1 MFEIS
6 AILNSDYYKQSHH
19 VQYSPHT
26 EVVYSTWTPRK
37 SRMDGVNKVVFFGL
51 QYFIK
56 DYLIDSFNKTFFKRP
71 KEEVIAEFKR
81 VMKNTIG
88 TDDAS
93 HWEALHDLGYL
104 PLKIDALPEGTLTPI
119 RVPMFTIENTLPEFY
134 WLTNFVET
142 IMSTEIW
149 KPMTSATIALQY
161 RKICEKWAEKTCDD
175 ISYIDFQ
182 GHDFSMRGMA
192 GVDAACSSGAGHLL
206 SFKGTDTIPAVLW
219 LEKYYNADCE
229 KELIGTSI
237 PATEH
242 SVAETNIIEIQQELM
257 KYHGPEFKEPLMN
270 YGIYNEELIKLTDKF
285 SKDNISKEEG
295 VRELA
300 EIVYLNRLLDVYPS
314 GIFSYVADTYNLWE
328 VLTSILPILKD
339 KIMSRDGK
347 VVIRPDSGDPCDIIC
362 GLNTKQSDAEVC
374 NRYVHQIAGRVENN
388 LYDMINW
395 DNLMHDL
402 PVKGVQLTRYE
413 YHEQSGQMSYKLVP
427 EENQEYAE
435 QRYKGVIELLWEVFG
450 GTINSKGYKVLDPHI
465 GCIYGDAITLERA
478 EEICRR
484 LEAKGF
490 ASSNIVFGIG
500 SYTYNMNTRDTFG
513 FALKTTYGV
522 VNGKELMLYKDPITD
537 DGTKKS
543 QKGMVSVFRDEYFD
557 ELMYR
562 DEYTKK
568 DKEEAIE
575 MRKVH
580 PTDEH
585 YEMLQ
590 TVFLN
595 GELVKEYNLQEI
607 RDRLK
612 QELVLNR
619 RFQYAS
625 R

>member
-1 MFEIS
+1 MNLSIP
-6 AILNSDYYKQSHH
+6 ATLNTDHYKQQHRKM
-19 VQYSPHT
+19 YSPHT
-26 EVVYSTWTPRK
+26 EIVYSTWTPRK
-37 SRMDGVNKVVFFGL
+37 SRMENVNKVVFFGL

-56 DYLIDSFNKTFFKRP
+56 DYLIDSFNKTFFNKP

-81 VMKNTIG
+81 VIKEYNG
-88 TDDAS
+88 DDDSS

-119 RVPMFTIENTLPEFY
+119 RVPMFTVENTLPEFY

-161 RKICEKWAEKTCDD
+161 RKICEKWAKKTCDD
-175 ISYIDFQ
+175 SSHIDFQ
-182 GHDFSMRGMA
+182 CHDFSMRGMA
-192 GVDAACSSGAGHLL
+192 GVDAACSSGAGHLV
-206 SFKGTDTIPAVLW
+206 SFKGTDTIPAILW
-219 LEKYYNADCE
+219 LEKYYNANCE

-242 SVAETNIIEIQQELM
+242 SVAETNIIELVD
-257 KYHGPEFKEPLMN
+257 
-270 YGIYNEELIKLTDKF
+270 LIKQERPVIDEAWYTEE
-285 SKDNISKEEG
+285 NIREAA
-295 VRELA
+295 ELA
-300 EIVYLNRLLDVYPS
+300 YLERLLNVYPS
-314 GIFSYVADTYNLWE
+314 GVFSYVSDTYNLWA
-328 VLTSILPILKD
+328 VLTDILPILKD

-362 GLNTKQSDAEVC
+362 GLNTKEG
-374 NRYVHQIAGRVENN
+374 YVFDKNVLKEKTG
-388 LYDMINW
+388 
-395 DNLMHDL
+395 
-402 PVKGVQLTRYE
+402 T
-413 YHEQSGQMSYKLVP
+413 KLVSQNACTW
-427 EENQEYAE
+427 EEDVYKKCNIQYSVE
-435 QRYKGVIELLWEVFG
+435 QGKGVIELLWDLFG

-575 MRKVH
+575 MRKTH

-590 TVFLN
+590 TVFLD
-595 GELVKEYNLQEI
+595 GKLIKEYNLQEI
-607 RDRLK
+607 RERIK
-612 QELVLNR
+612 VHMNEKYHCGIGV
-619 RFQYAS
+619 
-625 R
+625 

>member
-1 MFEIS
+1 MLDILS
-6 AILNSDYYKQSHH
+6 CLNSDFYKQSHCR
-19 VQYSPHT
+19 QYSPHT

-37 SRMDGVNKVVFFGL
+37 SRMENVNKVVFFGL

-56 DYLIDSFNKTFFKRP
+56 DYLIDSFNNTFFNRP
-71 KEEVIAEFKR
+71 KDEVINEFKR

-88 TDDAS
+88 TDEAS

-104 PLKIDALPEGTLTPI
+104 PLRIDALPEGTLTPV

-134 WLTNFVET
+134 WLTNFIET

-161 RKICEKWAEKTCDD
+161 RRICQKWSEKTCDD
-175 ISYIDFQ
+175 NSHVDFQ

-219 LEKYYNADCE
+219 LEKYYNANCE
-229 KELIGTSI
+229 KELIGCSI

-257 KYHGPEFKEPLMN
+257 KYHGPDFKEPLMN
-270 YGIYNEELIKLTDKF
+270 YGVYNDELIKLTHKF
-285 SKDNISKEEG
+285 SKDNISKEDG

-362 GLNTKQSDAEVC
+362 GLNTSNYRLSNGTDGKLC
-374 NRYVHQIAGRVENN
+374 TIEN
-388 LYDMINW
+388 D
-395 DNLMHDL
+395 DN
-402 PVKGVQLTRYE
+402 VGKI
-413 YHEQSGQMSYKLVP
+413 LVP
-427 EENQEYAE
+427 IGNQEYADE
-435 QRYKGVIELLWEVFG
+435 RYKGVIELLWDIFG
-450 GTINSKGYKVLDPHI
+450 GTINSKGYKVLNEHI

-478 EEICRR
+478 EEICQR
-484 LEAKGF
+484 LESKGF

-568 DKEEAIE
+568 DKEEANE
-575 MRKVH
+575 MRKAH

-590 TVFLN
+590 TVFLD
-595 GELVKEYNLQEI
+595 GKLIKEYNLQEI
-607 RDRLK
+607 RERIK
-612 QELVLNR
+612 VHMNEKYHCGIGV
-619 RFQYAS
+619 
-625 R
+625 

>member
-1 MFEIS
+1 MFELE
-6 AILNSDYYKQSHH
+6 AIFSCDGYKTSHRK
-19 VQYSPHT
+19 QYSPHT
-26 EVVYSTWTPRK
+26 EIVYSTWTPRK
-37 SRMDGVNKVVFFGL
+37 SRMENVNKVVFFGL

-56 DYLIDSFNKTFFKRP
+56 DYLIDSFNKTFFNNP

-81 VMKNTIG
+81 VMKEYNG
-88 TDDAS
+88 DDDSS

-119 RVPMFTIENTLPEFY
+119 RVPMFTVENTLPEFY

-161 RKICEKWAEKTCDD
+161 RKICEKWAKKTCDD
-175 ISYIDFQ
+175 SSHIDFQ
-182 GHDFSMRGMA
+182 CHDFSMRGMA
-192 GVDAACSSGAGHLL
+192 GVDAACSSGAGHLV
-206 SFKGTDTIPAVLW
+206 SFKGTDTIPAILW
-219 LEKYYNADCE
+219 LEKYYNANCE

-242 SVAETNIIEIQQELM
+242 SVAETNIIEIQQILEDSKQNGQLSLM
-257 KYHGPEFKEPLMN
+257 QLGFPSIQIKE
-270 YGIYNEELIKLTDKF
+270 KLEAGED
-285 SKDNISKEEG
+285 
-295 VRELA
+295 VRMLA
-300 EIVYLNRLLDVYPS
+300 EVVYMNRLLDVYPS

-328 VLTSILPILKD
+328 VLTNILPILKD
-339 KIMSRDGK
+339 RIMERNGK

-362 GLNTKQSDAEVC
+362 GLNTVYELKDEFK
-374 NRYVHQIAGRVENN
+374 NN
-388 LYDMINW
+388 LTDDKQTYIN
-395 DNLMHDL
+395 
-402 PVKGVQLTRYE
+402 E
-413 YHEQSGQMSYKLVP
+413 
-427 EENQEYAE
+427 
-435 QRYKGVIELLWEVFG
+435 RYKGVIELLWDTFG

-484 LEAKGF
+484 LESKGF

-568 DKEEAIE
+568 DKEEAIK

-612 QELVLNR
+612 QELVFDGRL
-619 RFQYAS
+619 QYAS

>member
-1 MFEIS
+1 MLDIL
-6 AILNSDYYKQSHH
+6 ACLNSDFYKQSHCR
-19 VQYSPHT
+19 QYSPHT

-37 SRMDGVNKVVFFGL
+37 SRMEDVNKVVFFGL

-56 DYLIDSFNKTFFKRP
+56 DYLIDSFNKTFFNRP
-71 KEEVIAEFKR
+71 KEEVINEFKR

-104 PLKIDALPEGTLTPI
+104 PLRIDALPEGTLTPV

-134 WLTNFVET
+134 WLTNFIET

-175 ISYIDFQ
+175 TSHIDFQ

-270 YGIYNEELIKLTDKF
+270 YGVYNEELIKLTDKF
-285 SKDNISKEEG
+285 IKDNISKEDG

-339 KIMSRDGK
+339 RIMSRDGK

-362 GLNTKQSDAEVC
+362 GLNTKGYYWSNGTEGELC
-374 NRYVHQIAGRVENN
+374 ICEN
-388 LYDMINW
+388 D
-395 DNLMHDL
+395 DNLG
-402 PVKGVQLTRYE
+402 KC
-413 YHEQSGQMSYKLVP
+413 LVTV
-427 EENQEYAE
+427 EDQEYAQ
-435 QRYKGVIELLWEVFG
+435 QRYKGVIELLWDIFG

-484 LEAKGF
+484 LESKGF

-575 MRKVH
+575 MRKAH

-590 TVFLN
+590 TVFLD
-595 GELVKEYNLQEI
+595 GKLIKEYNLQEI
-607 RDRLK
+607 RERIK
-612 QELVLNR
+612 VHMNEKYHCGIGV
-619 RFQYAS
+619 
-625 R
+625 

>member
-1 MFEIS
+1 MNLSIP
-6 AILNSDYYKQSHH
+6 ATLNSDHYKQQHRKM
-19 VQYSPHT
+19 YSPHT

-37 SRMDGVNKVVFFGL
+37 SRMENVNKVVFFGL

-56 DYLIDSFNKTFFKRP
+56 DYLIDSFNKTFFNRP

-88 TDDAS
+88 TDEAS

-104 PLKIDALPEGTLTPI
+104 PLRIDALPEGTLTPV

-134 WLTNFVET
+134 WLTNFIET

-161 RKICEKWAEKTCDD
+161 RRICQKWSEKTCDD
-175 ISYIDFQ
+175 NSHVDFQ

-219 LEKYYNADCE
+219 LEKYYNANCE
-229 KELIGTSI
+229 KELIGCSI

-257 KYHGPEFKEPLMN
+257 KYHGPDFKEPLMN
-270 YGIYNEELIKLTDKF
+270 YGVYNDELIKLTHKF
-285 SKDNISKEEG
+285 SKDNISKEDG

-314 GIFSYVADTYNLWE
+314 GIFSYVADTYNLWT
-328 VLTSILPILKD
+328 VLTDILPILKN
-339 KIMSRDGK
+339 KIMSRNGK
-347 VVIRPDSGDPCDIIC
+347 VVIRPDSGDPVDILC
-362 GLNTKQSDAEVC
+362 GLNTKGYYWSNGTDGELCVC
-374 NRYVHQIAGRVENN
+374 EN
-388 LYDMINW
+388 D
-395 DNLMHDL
+395 DNLG
-402 PVKGVQLTRYE
+402 KC
-413 YHEQSGQMSYKLVP
+413 LVP
-427 EENQEYAE
+427 VENQEYAQ
-435 QRYKGVIELLWEVFG
+435 QRYKGVIELLWDIFG
-450 GTINSKGYKVLDPHI
+450 GTINSKGYKVLNEHI

-478 EEICRR
+478 EEICKR

-568 DKEEAIE
+568 DKEEANE
-575 MRKVH
+575 MRKAH

-590 TVFLN
+590 TVFLD
-595 GELVKEYNLQEI
+595 GKLIKEYNLQEI
-607 RDRLK
+607 RERIK
-612 QELVLNR
+612 VHMNEKYHCGIGV
-619 RFQYAS
+619 
-625 R
+625 

>member
-1 MFEIS
+1 MFELE
-6 AILNSDYYKQSHH
+6 AIFSCDGYKTSHRK
-19 VQYSPHT
+19 QYSPHT
-26 EVVYSTWTPRK
+26 EIVYSTWTPRK
-37 SRMDGVNKVVFFGL
+37 SRMENVNKVVFFGL

-56 DYLIDSFNKTFFKRP
+56 DYLIDSFNKTFFNKP

-81 VMKNTIG
+81 VMKEYNG
-88 TDDAS
+88 DDDSS

-104 PLKIDALPEGTLTPI
+104 PLKIDALPEGTLTSI
-119 RVPMFTIENTLPEFY
+119 RVPMFTVENTSPEFY

-161 RKICEKWAEKTCDD
+161 RKICEKWAEKTCDNTD
-175 ISYIDFQ
+175 HLDFQ

-192 GVDAACSSGAGHLL
+192 GLDSACSSGAGHLL

-219 LEKYYNADCE
+219 LEKYYNADSS
-229 KELIGTSI
+229 KELIGCSI

-242 SVAETNIIEIQQELM
+242 SVAETNIIEIQQILEDSKQNGQLSLM
-257 KYHGPEFKEPLMN
+257 QLGFPPIQIKE
-270 YGIYNEELIKLTDKF
+270 KLEAGED
-285 SKDNISKEEG
+285 
-295 VRELA
+295 VRMLA
-300 EIVYLNRLLDVYPS
+300 EVVYMNRLLDVYPS

-328 VLTSILPILKD
+328 VLTNILPILKD
-339 KIMSRDGK
+339 RIMERDGK

-362 GLNTKQSDAEVC
+362 GLNTKGYEVGPMI
-374 NRYVHQIAGRVENN
+374 QKE
-388 LYDMINW
+388 YDLSQDGKSLIKYKFIR
-395 DNLMHDL
+395 DDSTDL
-402 PVKGVQLTRYE
+402 PKISTEVESIDT
-413 YHEQSGQMSYKLVP
+413 SD
-427 EENQEYAE
+427 YAE
-435 QRYKGVIELLWEVFG
+435 QRYKGVIELLWDTFG

-484 LEAKGF
+484 LESKGF
-490 ASSNIVFGIG
+490 SSSNIVFGIG

-568 DKEEAIE
+568 DKEEALK

-612 QELVLNR
+612 QELVFDGRL
-619 RFQYAS
+619 QYAS

>member
-1 MFEIS
+1 MFELE
-6 AILNSDYYKQSHH
+6 AIFSCDGYKTSHRKM
-19 VQYSPHT
+19 YSPHT
-26 EVVYSTWTPRK
+26 EIVYSTWTPRK
-37 SRMDGVNKVVFFGL
+37 SRMENVNKVVFFGL

-56 DYLIDSFNKTFFKRP
+56 DYLIDSFNKTFFNKP

-81 VMKNTIG
+81 VMKEYNG
-88 TDDAS
+88 DDDSS

-119 RVPMFTIENTLPEFY
+119 RVPMFTVENTLPEFY

-149 KPMTSATIALQY
+149 KSMTSATIALQY
-161 RKICEKWAEKTCDD
+161 RKICEKWAKKTCDD
-175 ISYIDFQ
+175 NSHIDFQ
-182 GHDFSMRGMA
+182 CHDFSMRGMA

-206 SFKGTDTIPAVLW
+206 SFKGTDTIPAILW
-219 LEKYYNADCE
+219 LEKYYNANCE

-242 SVAETNIIEIQQELM
+242 SVAETNIIELQEILNNGVAFV
-257 KYHGPEFKEPLMN
+257 KNNILDAQAIPEN
-270 YGIYNEELIKLTDKF
+270 VDK
-285 SKDNISKEEG
+285 
-295 VRELA
+295 RLLA
-300 EIVYLNRLLDVYPS
+300 ELYYFDRLLDVYLS
-314 GIFSYVADTYNLWE
+314 GIFSYVADTYNLWT
-328 VLTSILPILKD
+328 VLTDILPILKN

-362 GLNTKQSDAEVC
+362 GLNTKEGFTFETCFDTQAWKELNGSD
-374 NRYVHQIAGRVENN
+374 YF
-388 LYDMINW
+388 
-395 DNLMHDL
+395 
-402 PVKGVQLTRYE
+402 
-413 YHEQSGQMSYKLVP
+413 
-427 EENQEYAE
+427 E
-435 QRYKGVIELLWEVFG
+435 QRYKGVIELLWDTFG

-478 EEICRR
+478 EEICKR
-484 LEAKGF
+484 LESKGF

-575 MRKVH
+575 MRKTH

-612 QELVLNR
+612 QELVFDGRL
-619 RFQYAS
+619 QYAS

>member
-1 MFEIS
+1 MNLSIP
-6 AILNSDYYKQSHH
+6 ATLNSDHYKQQHRKM
-19 VQYSPHT
+19 YSPHT

-37 SRMDGVNKVVFFGL
+37 SRMEDVNKVVFFGL

-56 DYLIDSFNKTFFKRP
+56 DYLIDSFNKTFFNRP

-88 TDDAS
+88 TDEAS

-134 WLTNFVET
+134 WLTNFIET

-161 RKICEKWAEKTCDD
+161 RKICEKWSEKTCDD
-175 ISYIDFQ
+175 NSHVDFQ

-219 LEKYYNADCE
+219 LEKYYNTDCE

-242 SVAETNIIEIQQELM
+242 SVAETYIIEIQQELM
-257 KYHGPEFKEPLMN
+257 KYHGPDFKEPLMN
-270 YGIYNEELIKLTDKF
+270 YGVYNDELIKLTHKF
-285 SKDNISKEEG
+285 SKDNISKEDG

-314 GIFSYVADTYNLWE
+314 GIFSYVADTYNLWT
-328 VLTSILPILKD
+328 VLTDILPILKN
-339 KIMSRDGK
+339 KIMCRNGK
-347 VVIRPDSGDPCDIIC
+347 VVIRPDSGDPVDILC
-362 GLNTKQSDAEVC
+362 GLNTKGYYWSNGTDGELCVC
-374 NRYVHQIAGRVENN
+374 EN
-388 LYDMINW
+388 D
-395 DNLMHDL
+395 DNLG
-402 PVKGVQLTRYE
+402 KC
-413 YHEQSGQMSYKLVP
+413 LVP
-427 EENQEYAE
+427 VENQEYAQ
-435 QRYKGVIELLWEVFG
+435 QRYKGVIELLWDIFG
-450 GTINSKGYKVLDPHI
+450 GTINSKGYKVLNEHI

-568 DKEEAIE
+568 DKEEAIK
-575 MRKVH
+575 MRKAH

-590 TVFLN
+590 TVFLD
-595 GELVKEYNLQEI
+595 GKLIKEYNLQEI
-607 RDRLK
+607 RERIK
-612 QELVLNR
+612 VHMNEKYPCGIGV
-619 RFQYAS
+619 
-625 R
+625 

>member
-1 MFEIS
+1 MLDILS
-6 AILNSDYYKQSHH
+6 CLNSDFYKQSHCR
-19 VQYSPHT
+19 QYSPHT

-37 SRMDGVNKVVFFGL
+37 SRMENVNKVVFFGL

-56 DYLIDSFNKTFFKRP
+56 DYLIDSFNKTFFNRP

-88 TDDAS
+88 TDEAS

-104 PLKIDALPEGTLTPI
+104 PLRIDALPEGTLTPV

-134 WLTNFVET
+134 WLTNFIET

-161 RKICEKWAEKTCDD
+161 RRICQKWSEKTCDD
-175 ISYIDFQ
+175 NSHVDFQ

-219 LEKYYNADCE
+219 LEKYYNANCE
-229 KELIGTSI
+229 KELIGCSI

-257 KYHGPEFKEPLMN
+257 KYHGPDFKEPLMN
-270 YGIYNEELIKLTDKF
+270 YGVYNDELIKLTHKF
-285 SKDNISKEEG
+285 SKDNISKEDG

-362 GLNTKQSDAEVC
+362 GLNTSNYRLSNGTDGKLC
-374 NRYVHQIAGRVENN
+374 TIEN
-388 LYDMINW
+388 D
-395 DNLMHDL
+395 DN
-402 PVKGVQLTRYE
+402 VGKI
-413 YHEQSGQMSYKLVP
+413 LVP
-427 EENQEYAE
+427 IGNQEYADE
-435 QRYKGVIELLWEVFG
+435 RYKGVIELLWDIFG
-450 GTINSKGYKVLDPHI
+450 GTINSKGYKVLNEHI

-478 EEICRR
+478 EEICQR
-484 LEAKGF
+484 LESKGF

-568 DKEEAIE
+568 DKEEANE
-575 MRKVH
+575 MRKAH

-590 TVFLN
+590 TVFLD
-595 GELVKEYNLQEI
+595 GKLIKEYNLQEI
-607 RDRLK
+607 RERIK
-612 QELVLNR
+612 VHMNEKYHCGIGV
-619 RFQYAS
+619 
-625 R
+625 

>member
-1 MFEIS
+1 MFELE
-6 AILNSDYYKQSHH
+6 AIFSCDGYKTSHRK
-19 VQYSPHT
+19 QYSPHT
-26 EVVYSTWTPRK
+26 EIVYSTWTPRK
-37 SRMDGVNKVVFFGL
+37 SRMENVNKVVFFGL

-56 DYLIDSFNKTFFKRP
+56 DYLIDSFNKTFFNNP

-81 VMKNTIG
+81 VMKEYNG
-88 TDDAS
+88 DDDSS

-119 RVPMFTIENTLPEFY
+119 RVPMFTVENTLPEFY

-161 RKICEKWAEKTCDD
+161 RKICEKWAKKTCDD
-175 ISYIDFQ
+175 SSHIDFQ
-182 GHDFSMRGMA
+182 CHDFSMRGMA
-192 GVDAACSSGAGHLL
+192 GVDAACSSGAGHLV
-206 SFKGTDTIPAVLW
+206 SFKGTDTIPAILW
-219 LEKYYNADCE
+219 LEKYYNANCE

-242 SVAETNIIEIQQELM
+242 SVAETNIIEIQQILEDSKQNGQLSLM
-257 KYHGPEFKEPLMN
+257 QLGFPSIQIKE
-270 YGIYNEELIKLTDKF
+270 KLEAGED
-285 SKDNISKEEG
+285 
-295 VRELA
+295 VRMLA
-300 EIVYLNRLLDVYPS
+300 EVVYMNRLLDVYPS

-328 VLTSILPILKD
+328 VLTNILPILKD
-339 KIMSRDGK
+339 RIMERDGK

-362 GLNTKQSDAEVC
+362 GLNTSDYRLSNGTDGKLC
-374 NRYVHQIAGRVENN
+374 TIEN
-388 LYDMINW
+388 D
-395 DNLMHDL
+395 DN
-402 PVKGVQLTRYE
+402 VGKI
-413 YHEQSGQMSYKLVP
+413 LVP
-427 EENQEYAE
+427 IENQEYADE
-435 QRYKGVIELLWEVFG
+435 RYKGVIELLWDIFG

-484 LEAKGF
+484 LESKGF

-612 QELVLNR
+612 QELVFDGRL
-619 RFQYAS
+619 QYAS

>member
-1 MFEIS
+1 MLDIL
-6 AILNSDYYKQSHH
+6 ACLNSDFYKQSHCR
-19 VQYSPHT
+19 QYSPHT

-37 SRMDGVNKVVFFGL
+37 SRMEDVNKVVFFGL

-56 DYLIDSFNKTFFKRP
+56 DYLIDSFNKTFFNRP
-71 KEEVIAEFKR
+71 KEEVINEFKR

-104 PLKIDALPEGTLTPI
+104 PLRIDALPEGTLTPV

-134 WLTNFVET
+134 WLTNFIET

-175 ISYIDFQ
+175 TSHIDFQ

-270 YGIYNEELIKLTDKF
+270 YGVYNDELIKLTHKF
-285 SKDNISKEEG
+285 SKDNISKEDG

-314 GIFSYVADTYNLWE
+314 GIFSYVADTYNLWT
-328 VLTSILPILKD
+328 VLTDILLILKD
-339 KIMSRDGK
+339 KIMCRDGK

-362 GLNTKQSDAEVC
+362 GLNTSDYRLSNGTDGKLC
-374 NRYVHQIAGRVENN
+374 TIEN
-388 LYDMINW
+388 D
-395 DNLMHDL
+395 DN
-402 PVKGVQLTRYE
+402 VGKI
-413 YHEQSGQMSYKLVP
+413 LVP
-427 EENQEYAE
+427 IENQEYADE
-435 QRYKGVIELLWEVFG
+435 RYKGVIELLWDIFG

-478 EEICRR
+478 EEICKR
-484 LEAKGF
+484 LESKGF

-575 MRKVH
+575 MRKAH

-590 TVFLN
+590 TVFLD
-595 GELVKEYNLQEI
+595 GKLIKEYNLQEI
-607 RDRLK
+607 RERIK
-612 QELVLNR
+612 VHMNEKYHCGIGV
-619 RFQYAS
+619 
-625 R
+625 